1 MGPDPAVELDWS
13 LGSSAARLADWDTAR
28 ITGRTVAGPGPKVTP
43 AERTALRAD
52 LSSHVKQAESLVSD
66 FTGLAVDGFRS
77 RAWVMGRGDWI
88 RQNLK
93 GLQLLMEPLA
103 ERVLERR
110 PGAQTDRPT
119 LSRKALGMQIGGLL
133 GYVSRRVLGQ
143 FDVFLPPDDDG
154 LIYFVGP
161 NIVDVERSFSLR
173 PRDFRMWVAIHE
185 VTHRVQ
191 FSIAPWLRSE
201 ITGMVDNYLRTVS
214 LDPKELLEQ
223 FAHAAEGLR
232 PGSGET
238 PAETPGGILRLLT
251 PEQRPLF
258 ERTQAMM
265 SLLEGHASYVMNQ
278 VAADVVDD
286 LPSLRSALARRRAVG
301 GWEKR
306 LQRAIG
312 FDQKVA
318 QYDAGER
325 FVQEVSQ
332 RVGMSGFNLVWEG
345 PANLP
350 QPGEIGDPDR
360 WIARVTGVS

>member
-1 MGPDPAVELDWS
+1 VGPDPAVEIDWS
-13 LGSSAARLADWDTAR
+13 LGSLAARLADWDTALR
-28 ITGRTVAGPGPKVTP
+28 TGRTIAGPGPTVTH
-43 AERTALRAD
+43 EDRVALRAD
-52 LSSHVKQAESLVSD
+52 LSSQVTEAESLVRT
-66 FTGLAVDGFRS
+66 FTDLGVVGFSS

-93 GLQLLMEPLA
+93 ALQRMLEPLA
-103 ERVLERR
+103 ERIAQER
-110 PGAQTDRPT
+110 PGSLSDRPT
-119 LSRKALGMQIGGLL
+119 FSRKALGVQVGGLL
-133 GYVSRRVLGQ
+133 GYVARRVLGQ
-143 FDVFLPPDDDG
+143 VDVFLPPDDDG

-161 NIVDVERSFSLR
+161 NLIDVERGFALP

-191 FSIAPWLRSE
+191 FASAPWLRGELTS
-201 ITGMVDNYLRTVS
+201 MVDGYLRTVS
-214 LDPKELLEQ
+214 LEPKEIVEQ
-223 FAHAAEGLR
+223 LGKAFEQLR
-232 PGSGET
+232 PGG
-238 PAETPGGILRLLT
+238 PADGPGGILRLLT

-286 LPSLRSALARRRAVG
+286 LPRLRAALARRRAVA

-306 LQRAIG
+306 VQRAIG

-325 FVQEVSQ
+325 FVQEVVE
-332 RVGMSGFNLVWEG
+332 RIGMSGFNLVWAA

-350 QPGEIGDPDR
+350 QHGEIGDPDR
-360 WIARVTGVS
+360 WIARVAG